1 MILNDKTERT
11 RFIRFAIVGIIGA
24 VIDFGILNLLN
35 QAFHIEVLIAQAVSF
50 STAVVSNFTWNRLW
64 TYPESRSKAVGTQLV
79 QFAIVSV
86 IGLGLRTLIFSSL
99 DTAMISLSQ
108 KIFPSNFFLRPEVIG
123 HNVSLAIVII
133 IILFWNFFINRI
145 WTYNDVKLM
154 ARDEKQSE
162 R

>member
-1 MILNDKTERT
+1 MILTNKKERN
-11 RFIRFAIVGIIGA
+11 RFFRFAIVGIIGA

-79 QFAIVSV
+79 QFAVVSI

-99 DTAMISLSQ
+99 DNAMISLSQ
-108 KIFPSNFFLRPEVIG
+108 RIFPTNFFLKPEVIG

-133 IILFWNFFINRI
+133 IILFWNFFINRF
-145 WTYNDVKLM
+145 WTYNDVKL
-154 ARDEKQSE
+154 AAHDGK
-162 R
+162 